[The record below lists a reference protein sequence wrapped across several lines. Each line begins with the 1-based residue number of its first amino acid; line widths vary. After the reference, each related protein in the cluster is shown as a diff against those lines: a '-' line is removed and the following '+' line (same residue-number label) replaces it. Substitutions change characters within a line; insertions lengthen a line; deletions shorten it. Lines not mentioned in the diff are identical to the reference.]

1 MKTLMQAYPI
11 QTLPKK
17 DWPPMLLE
25 IPEPPVTVTY
35 RGTLPDFSDRN
46 HKFLS
51 VVGSRK
57 CTTYG
62 KQVCEELVYGLKGYP
77 ITIISGMALGI
88 DSIAHETALKAG
100 LHCMVVPGSGLED
113 RVLYP
118 SSNRSLAKRIL
129 EAGGCLF
136 SEFPTDFVATLWG
149 FPRRNRIMV
158 GLSHAV
164 LLVEATEKSGT
175 LITAR
180 LTAEYNRDL
189 LAVPGSIFSHTSKGV
204 HQFLKLGATPVTCV
218 DDILQSLG
226 LENTRKKPATQSLL
240 TSIQEEEVLDALTE
254 PLTRD
259 ALAHRVSLS
268 FIEFSTVLSNLE
280 LEGVL
285 QIKGGVVHKK

>member
-1 MKTLMQAYPI
+1 MKYPI
-11 QTLPKK
+11 QTLAKK
-17 DWPPMLLE
+17 DFPPMLLE
-25 IPEPPVTVTY
+25 IPEPPSEVTY
-35 RGTLPDFSDRN
+35 RGTLPNFSDPA

-62 KQVCEELVYGLKGYP
+62 RQACEELVYGLKGYP

-100 LHCMVVPGSGLED
+100 LHCMVVPGSGIED

-118 SSNRSLAKRIL
+118 SSNRGLAKRIL

-204 HQFLKLGATPVTCV
+204 HQFMKLGATPVTCSE
-218 DDILQSLG
+218 DILNALQ
-226 LENTRKKPATQSLL
+226 LEVRSKKKESVTGNLFA
-240 TSIQEEEVLDALTE
+240 SIQEQEVLDALTE

-259 ALAHRVSLS
+259 ELARRVSLS
-268 FIEFSTVLSNLE
+268 FAEYAVVLSNLE
-280 LEGVL
+280 LSGAIQV
-285 QIKGGVVHKK
+285 KGGVVTKK